1 MKRTFPTTLTHT
13 KFGQER
19 VMKRI
24 LGSPFLV
31 PIQEVER
38 ELKIYIYMFMK
49 KKREFFFPLLNHEV
63 VKEIGSSIT
72 YQNGEDESYWCTSK
86 PGTKNFRFQCMQPRK
101 TCWIEEETKEFHALI
116 FDTKTG
122 RKLPLFSKPKSATNP
137 EKRETKRALLQGFIF
152 L

>member
-72 YQNGEDESYWCTSK
+72 YQNGEDESY
-86 PGTKNFRFQCMQPRK
+86 
-101 TCWIEEETKEFHALI
+101 
-116 FDTKTG
+116 
-122 RKLPLFSKPKSATNP
+122 
-137 EKRETKRALLQGFIF
+137 
-152 L
+152 